1 VREAEG
7 EAEDDPELVLDRED
21 EFDKVT
27 DAERVT
33 DLVAVGE
40 RVTDPVGDDVLL
52 RVGELEIG
60 VPWLAQPPS
69 YGVSVSPDWRRC

>member
-1 VREAEG
+1 MREAEG

-27 DAERVT
+27 DA
-33 DLVAVGE
+33 E